1 MFVGQLEG
9 ANDSGLGWKRQAF
22 AEIRGWNFCEE
33 QPRCYQGC
41 HARWGWSFAS
51 RRLVMQTFPQ
61 HIFYESSKCQK
72 LIISF
77 AFAVCHVCGNG
88 HVSVS
93 ATLLLRLWDSVN
105 MLTLEK
111 FLQAW
116 EGCGGAHEVF
126 QLVEFYA
133 FPGRKVY
140 SISYWFTSVRF
151 FFPFFFSLLQQS
163 LSALVPLS
171 KSRLGLFGENKAF
184 IHFFLPR

>member
-22 AEIRGWNFCEE
+22 AQIRGWNFCQE
-33 QPRCYQGC
+33 QPRCYQGR

-61 HIFYESSKCQK
+61 HIFNESSKCQK
-72 LIISF
+72 LIISC

-93 ATLLLRLWDSVN
+93 ASLKQRSACYSSPSSLRLWIC
-105 MLTLEK
+105 LPCRKL
-111 FLQAW
+111 LQAW

-151 FFPFFFSLLQQS
+151 FFSLLQQ
-163 LSALVPLS
+163 
-171 KSRLGLFGENKAF
+171 
-184 IHFFLPR
+184 